1 MRKLY
6 WLLPSLFTFGVAC
19 SGSSG
24 AAAQR
29 PWTPTM
35 ALVSEVEASLE
46 LPEGAFPL
54 NTYVRHFAGVAIEER
69 RVVVGT
75 FLQDP
80 DGAGVRIVDLKK
92 MPKVLDGGC
101 DVINLK
107 YDIERKKVLELFC
120 NGEA

>member
-1 MRKLY
+1 
-6 WLLPSLFTFGVAC
+6 
-19 SGSSG
+19 
-24 AAAQR
+24 
-29 PWTPTM
+29 M